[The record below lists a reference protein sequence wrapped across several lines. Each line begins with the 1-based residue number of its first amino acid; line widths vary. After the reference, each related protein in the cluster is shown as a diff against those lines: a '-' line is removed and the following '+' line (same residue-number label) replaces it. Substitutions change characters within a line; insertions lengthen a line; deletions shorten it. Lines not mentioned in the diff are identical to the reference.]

1 VNCGVS
7 GVGAFL
13 ARAPE
18 SLYIRLMISRSQA
31 IATSVATLPAS
42 FPLAGLLLLRVRAR

>member
-1 VNCGVS
+1 VNGGVS
-7 GVGAFL
+7 GAWAFL

-18 SLYIRLMISRSQA
+18 SPYIRLMISRSQA
-31 IATSVATLPAS
+31 IATSVAILPAS

>member
-1 VNCGVS
+1 VS
-7 GVGAFL
+7 GAWPFL

-18 SLYIRLMISRSQA
+18 SLYIRHMISLSQD

-42 FPLAGLLLLRVRAR
+42 LPLAGLLLLRVRAR